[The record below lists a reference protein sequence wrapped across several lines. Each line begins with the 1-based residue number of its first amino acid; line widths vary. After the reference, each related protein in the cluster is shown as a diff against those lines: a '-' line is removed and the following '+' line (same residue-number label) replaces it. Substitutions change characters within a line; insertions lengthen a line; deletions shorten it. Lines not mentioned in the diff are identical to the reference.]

1 MNKTVVACFFRNE
14 QKEEMDKI
22 VVACFFRNEK
32 KRK

>member
-1 MNKTVVACFFRNE
+1 MNKTVVACFLRNE
-14 QKEEMDKI
+14 KKEEMDKI